1 MAVSRSKILKMQV
14 YTPSGKYVG
23 IVEDI
28 GFEPGTTE
36 IKLFIKTR
44 AGTTL
49 TVDWTDVKTV
59 GDIVILGKE
68 VEIPKPATP
77 AAVTPTTTPT
87 TPTPGPT
94 EKKICPYCGKPAT
107 WIPQYKRWYC
117 YNCRKY
123 I

>member
-59 GDIVILGKE
+59 GDIIILGKE
-68 VEIPKPATP
+68 VEIPKAVTP
-77 AAVTPTTTPT
+77 TAVTPTTTPT
-87 TPTPGPT
+87 TAPI
-94 EKKICPYCGKPAT
+94 EKEICPYCGKPAT

-123 I
+123 LP

>member
-1 MAVSRSKILKMQV
+1 MQV

-23 IVEDI
+23 IVEDL

-36 IKLFIKTR
+36 IKLFIRTR
-44 AGTTL
+44 AGTVL
-49 TVDWTDVKTV
+49 NIDWTDVKTV
-59 GDIVILGKE
+59 GDIIILGKE
-68 VEIPKPATP
+68 VEIPKAPATP
-77 AAVTPTTTPT
+77 AVTTTTPTTTTPTTTPT
-87 TPTPGPT
+87 PTTPT

-117 YNCRKY
+117 YNCRRY